1 VFGSL
6 PNTIVVGK
14 LPTTTGK
21 LPVPPDP
28 GRSATTRMERHLGF
42 VARIDL

>member
-21 LPVPPDP
+21 LPVLP
-28 GRSATTRMERHLGF
+28 RFRTQRNQSE
-42 VARIDL
+42 